1 MSFPGSQ
8 TGSRLV
14 FIMVDCLG

>member
-14 FIMVDCLG
+14 FIMVDGLG